1 MNNNKIKSLVMVP
14 LIMANFIVN
23 ASEEY
28 SPAEYKPKVDY
39 SEYTGGSVPIADLD
53 VNEKSKAALTIAQK
67 SVVNTVQATTN
78 TVDKAEI
85 SAVNVPK
92 SEDNTIIQT
101 ETAIQPNLILIV
113 VVVSMLGGFVVFRRK
128 STNTTTA
135 TSRSAIAV
143 LDLENAS
150 TGVERYIEKIA
161 VSKTGVDKYLER
173 QLESAPSTGVANYLA
188 KQVVRNNLK
197 N

>member
-1 MNNNKIKSLVMVP
+1 MVP

-173 QLESAPSTGVANYLA
+173 QVESMPSTGVANYLA

>member
-85 SAVNVPK
+85 NAVNVPK

-173 QLESAPSTGVANYLA
+173 QVESMPSTGVANYLA